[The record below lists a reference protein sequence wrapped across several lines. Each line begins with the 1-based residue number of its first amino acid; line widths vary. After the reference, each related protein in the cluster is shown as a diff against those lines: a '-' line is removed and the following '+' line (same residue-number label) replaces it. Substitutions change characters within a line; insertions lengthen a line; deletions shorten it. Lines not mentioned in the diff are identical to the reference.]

1 MKDVDKKIFSLD
13 DSPSSFSETNRFL
26 NVVQDAIAIGSWE
39 LDLVNK
45 SLYWSP
51 MTKKIHEVDPDY
63 IPEYE
68 KAVEFYTAFK
78 ERQLL
83 EKVIEK
89 AIATGEKYDIEI
101 QLSTAKNNKKWVRAI
116 GYPVFKAGKCIKLM
130 GVLQDITAKTNV
142 YNETALKEKQVRTIL
157 EHAPNG
163 VAVVDLNDEFLF
175 VNKSFCEFL
184 GYTEKDFLE
193 LKYEEVIIPELRS
206 ECKGL
211 TQKMVD
217 GTLTNFQMEKQY
229 LHKNGD
235 SVYGLT
241 STSLLRDE
249 NNAPLYFIKNII
261 DIGPTKKVEKRI
273 QQLHKTTEEQ
283 NLRLLNFA
291 HIVSHNLRSHSGNLT
306 MLIDLMQEDI
316 PAATQNEYFPFIQE
330 AVKNLSDTI
339 DNLHEVS
346 LINSNINVNLE
357 SLNLLEYTKKSLN
370 SSRALLLET
379 DANVD
384 VNIASDLTVLA
395 IPAYLDSILLNI
407 ITNAIKYRRKD
418 SKPKI
423 EITATAE
430 ENHIK
435 LDISDNGLGI
445 DLGLH
450 KDKMF
455 GLYKTF
461 HRHKDSRGLGLFITK
476 NQIDA
481 IGARITVTSTV
492 NKGSTFTIHF
502 LYEQN

>member
-1 MKDVDKKIFSLD
+1 MKNVDKKIFSLE

-39 LDLVNK
+39 LDLVKK

-51 MTKKIHEVDPDY
+51 VTKKIHEVSQDY
-63 IPEYE
+63 MPKYE

-78 ERQLL
+78 ERELL

-130 GVLQDITAKTNV
+130 GILQDITAKTNV

-206 ECKGL
+206 ECKDL

-229 LHKNGD
+229 LQKNGD

-273 QQLHKTTEEQ
+273 QQLHETTEEQ

-379 DANVD
+379 DAEVD

-423 EITATAE
+423 KITATAE

-461 HRHKDSRGLGLFITK
+461 HSHKDSRGLGLFITK

-481 IGARITVTSTV
+481 IGARITVISTV